1 MQARDGSPWA
11 QRRPLH
17 PRIPL
22 SMTDWHYLDLPRA
35 TGIERFINRLAKR
48 GARAVLSFLYKAR
61 ITGREHYDA
70 AGERVLIVANHT
82 SYLDPLLL
90 WAFLP
95 DDVTFAIN
103 TQVAD
108 RWWVKPALRFVRVF
122 TMDPT
127 NPMSSKALTRYLQRD
142 RKAVIFPEGRIT
154 VTGALMKI
162 YDGAGLIAEKSA
174 AVIVPI
180 RVDGAQYTP
189 FSRLHGVV
197 RLRWFPRIS
206 LNFLPPRTIAQAPRQ
221 AANGSRR
228 RSAGTV
234 LSDLMSEMIF
244 ATSDRR
250 QTLFAAVLDARR
262 VHGGR
267 RLVLEDIRRKPVSY
281 NQLITQALVLGTA
294 LAAEVAAGR
303 ALGVLLPSS
312 AGTVALL
319 LGLQLHRAVPA
330 MLNYSLGHDS
340 LLLSCRLAQIDTV
353 ITSRRFL
360 QVAKLEQT
368 ADQLQQQI
376 RLIFLEDLAG
386 RITLAD
392 KIRGV
397 VAARTADFWYR
408 DDPSIPDK
416 PAVILFTS
424 GSEDVPK
431 GVVLSHAN
439 LLSNR
444 AQLAARVDFTAQDI
458 VLNALP
464 LFHSFGLTAGTLLPL
479 LSGMLTFLYP
489 SPLHYRVIPEVAY
502 DINATI
508 LFGTNTFLAAYA
520 EHAHPYD
527 FYSMHY
533 VFAGAEKLQT
543 DTRRLWSEKFGIR
556 ILEGYGATETSPVLA
571 VNTMMHYREK
581 TVGRLLPG
589 IQHQLEPVPGIE
601 RGGRLHVAGPNV
613 MLGYLLS
620 AQPGELVPPS
630 SSYGPGWYD
639 TGDIV
644 DIDDEGFVTISG
656 RAKRFA
662 KIAGEMVSLTRVE
675 ELAARA
681 WPNVLS
687 AALAQPDSKKGEQ
700 IVLCT
705 QQPNAARDALIRRA
719 KAEGFGELLIPREV
733 RSVSA
738 IPLLATGKVD
748 YQTLQKQLAESSG

>member
-1 MQARDGSPWA
+1 
-11 QRRPLH
+11 
-17 PRIPL
+17 
-22 SMTDWHYLDLPRA
+22 MTDLRELECSRDTGAKALP
-35 TGIERFINRLAKR
+35 NRLAK
-48 GARAVLSFLYKAR
+48 AVAHAVLSRLYQVR
-61 ITGREHYDA
+61 ITGREHYAA

-103 TQVAD
+103 SRIAE

-122 TMDPT
+122 PMDPA
-127 NPMSSKALTRYLQRD
+127 NPMSTKALTRYLQHD

-162 YDGAGLIAEKSA
+162 YDGAGLIAEKSD
-174 AVIVPI
+174 AVILPV

-189 FSRLHGVV
+189 FSRLQGVV
-197 RLRWFPRIS
+197 RQRWFPKIS
-206 LNFLPPRTIAQAPRQ
+206 LNFLPPRKITPARTHPG
-221 AANGSRR
+221 ANSRR
-228 RSAGTV
+228 RTAGTI
-234 LSDLMSEMIF
+234 LSDLMCEMIF
-244 ATSDRR
+244 ATGDRH
-250 QTLFAAVLDARR
+250 QTLFAALLDARR

-267 RLVLEDIRRKPVSY
+267 RLVLEDLRRKPVSY
-281 NQLITQALVLGTA
+281 DRLITQALVLGRV
-294 LAAEVAAGR
+294 LAAKTPPDHPIG
-303 ALGVLLPSS
+303 LLLPSS
-312 AGTVALL
+312 AGTVAVLF
-319 LGLQLHRAVPA
+319 GLQLHNRLPA
-330 MLNYSLGHDS
+330 MLNYSLGADS
-340 LLLSCRLAQIDTV
+340 LRVSCRLAEITTV

-360 QVAKLEQT
+360 QMAKLEET
-368 ADQLQQQI
+368 AENLQPDVQLM
-376 RLIFLEDLAG
+376 FLEDVAEQIHLG
-386 RITLAD
+386 H
-392 KIRGV
+392 KIRGAL
-397 VAARTADFWYR
+397 AARTAGLWYR
-408 DDPSIPDK
+408 DTIRSPDT

-424 GSEDVPK
+424 GSEGIPK

-520 EHAHPYD
+520 KHAHPYD

-533 VFAGAEKLQT
+533 VFAGAEKLQA
-543 DTRRLWSEKFGIR
+543 DTRRIWAEKFGIR

-571 VNTMMHYREK
+571 VNTMMHYREN

-589 IQHQLEPVPGIE
+589 IEYRLEPVPGIE
-601 RGGRLHVAGPNV
+601 TGGRLHIAGPNV
-613 MLGYLLS
+613 MLGYLLIER
-620 AQPGELVPPS
+620 PGQLVPPS
-630 SSYGPGWYD
+630 SIYGEGWYD

-644 DIDDEGFVTISG
+644 VIDEDGFVRIDG

-662 KIAGEMVSLTRVE
+662 KIAGEMVSLGRVE
-675 ELAARA
+675 ELANRA
-681 WPNVLS
+681 WPQAIS
-687 AALAQPDSKKGEQ
+687 AAIAIPDSRKGEQ
-700 IVLCT
+700 IVLFT
-705 QQPNAARDALIRRA
+705 EQRNATRESLIARA
-719 KAEGFGELLIPREV
+719 KADGFGELAIPREV
-733 RSVSA
+733 NPVVA

-748 YQTLQKQLAESSG
+748 YQALQRLHTDASSG

>member
-1 MQARDGSPWA
+1 
-11 QRRPLH
+11 
-17 PRIPL
+17 
-22 SMTDWHYLDLPRA
+22 MTDSLQLETFRA
-35 TGIERFINRLAKR
+35 TGVKGALSRFAKWC
-48 GARAVLSFLYKAR
+48 AHAILSR
-61 ITGREHYDA
+61 IYQVRVTGREHYSA

-103 TQVAD
+103 THIAA

-122 TMDPT
+122 TMDPA
-127 NPMSSKALTRYLQRD
+127 NPMSTKALARYLQRD

-162 YDGAGLIAEKSA
+162 YDGAGLIAEKSE
-174 AVIVPI
+174 AVILPV

-189 FSRLHGVV
+189 FSRLKGVV
-197 RLRWFPRIS
+197 RQRWFPRIS
-206 LNFLPPRTIAQAPRQ
+206 LNFLPPRKI
-221 AANGSRR
+221 SRSR
-228 RSAGTV
+228 DSAGTGARRRTAGIV
-234 LSDLMSEMIF
+234 LSDLMCEMIF
-244 ATSDRR
+244 ATGDRH
-250 QTLFAAVLDARR
+250 QTLFAALLDARR

-267 RLVLEDIRRKPVSY
+267 RQVLEDLRRKPVSY
-281 NQLITQALVLGTA
+281 NQLITQALVLGRA
-294 LAAEVAAGR
+294 LAAKLNPER
-303 ALGVLLPSS
+303 NIGVLLPSS
-312 AGTVALL
+312 ASTVAVLI
-319 LGLQLHRAVPA
+319 GLQLQDRVPA
-330 MLNYSLGHDS
+330 MLNYSQGTENLR
-340 LLLSCRLAQIDTV
+340 LSCRLAEIGTV
-353 ITSRRFL
+353 ITARRFL
-360 QVAKLEQT
+360 QAAKLEET
-368 ADQLQQQI
+368 VKSLQPQV
-376 RLIFLEDLAG
+376 RFVMLEDLVE
-386 RITLAD
+386 RIPLRH
-392 KIRGV
+392 KIRGAL
-397 VAARTADFWYR
+397 AARTANLWYHDATKTP
-408 DDPSIPDK
+408 DD

-424 GSEDVPK
+424 GSEGVPK

-520 EHAHPYD
+520 KQAHPYD

-533 VFAGAEKLQT
+533 VFAGAEKLQP
-543 DTRRLWSEKFGIR
+543 DTRKIWSEKFGIR

-571 VNTMMHYREK
+571 VNTMMHYREN

-589 IQHQLEPVPGIE
+589 IEYRLEPVPGIE
-601 RGGRLHVAGPNV
+601 AGGRLHIAGPNV
-613 MLGYLLS
+613 MLGYLLFDR
-620 AQPGELVPPS
+620 PGHLVPPS
-630 SSYGPGWYD
+630 SIYGKGWYD

-644 DIDDEGFVTISG
+644 VIDEDGFLSIHG

-675 ELAARA
+675 ELAART
-681 WPNVLS
+681 WPNVVS
-687 AALAQPDSKKGEQ
+687 AAIALPDGKKGEQ
-700 IVLCT
+700 IVLWT
-705 QQPNAARDALIRRA
+705 EQPNASREALITRA
-719 KAEGFGELLIPREV
+719 KADGFGELVIPRAV
-733 RSVSA
+733 MAVPA

-748 YQTLQKQLAESSG
+748 YQTLHKQLAAESSA

>member
-1 MQARDGSPWA
+1 MSHLDPLESQAVPGYDG
-11 QRRPLH
+11 
-17 PRIPL
+17 
-22 SMTDWHYLDLPRA
+22 
-35 TGIERFINRLAKR
+35 FINRVAKR
-48 GARAVLSFLYKAR
+48 CAHSLFAWFFQVR
-61 ITGREHYDA
+61 ITGSEHYA
-70 AGERVLIVANHT
+70 NAGERVLIVANHT

-95 DDVTFAIN
+95 DEVTFAIN
-103 TQVAD
+103 TQVAE

-127 NPMSSKALTRYLQRD
+127 NPMSTKALTRYLQKD

-162 YDGAGLIAEKSA
+162 YDGAGLIAEKSD
-174 AVIVPI
+174 AVLLPMRI
-180 RVDGAQYTP
+180 DGAQYSR

-206 LNFLPPRTIAQAPRQ
+206 LNFLPPRRINAPTEQ
-221 AANGSRR
+221 AANGTRR
-228 RSAGTV
+228 RMAGTL
-234 LSDLMSEMIF
+234 LSDLMCEMIF
-244 ATSDRR
+244 ATCERR
-250 QTLFAAVLDARR
+250 QTLFAALLNARR

-267 RLVLEDIRRKPVSY
+267 RQVLEDISRKRISY
-281 NQLITQALVLGTA
+281 NALITRSLILGSR
-294 LAAEVAAGR
+294 LAAQTASDAT
-303 ALGVLLPSS
+303 LGLLLPSS
-312 AGTVALL
+312 ASTVAVL
-319 LGLQLHRAVPA
+319 LGLQLQNRVPA
-330 MLNYSLGHDS
+330 MLNYSLGPDS
-340 LLLSCRLAQIDTV
+340 LIASCRLAEIKTV

-360 QVAKLEQT
+360 EIAKLEETAKLLQT
-368 ADQLQQQI
+368 EITL
-376 RLIFLEDLAG
+376 LYLEDLAG
-386 RITLAD
+386 SVGLTD

-397 VAARTADFWYR
+397 LSARTAGIWYR
-408 DDPSIPDK
+408 DNKASPDA

-424 GSEDVPK
+424 GSEGIPK
-431 GVVLSHAN
+431 GVVLSHSN

-444 AQLAARVDFTAQDI
+444 AQLAARVDFTAQDV

-520 EHAHPYD
+520 RHAHPYD
-527 FYSMHY
+527 FYSTHY
-533 VFAGAEKLQT
+533 VFAGAEKLQA
-543 DTRRLWSEKFGIR
+543 DTRKIWAEKFGIR

-571 VNTMMHYREK
+571 VNTTMHYREN
-581 TVGRLLPG
+581 TVGRFLPG
-589 IQHQLEPVPGIE
+589 LRYRLEPVPGIE

-620 AQPGELVPPS
+620 EQPGRLQPPS
-630 SSYGPGWYD
+630 SLFGEGWYD

-644 DIDDEGFVTISG
+644 DIDADGFVSVNG

-662 KIAGEMVSLTRVE
+662 KIAGEMVSLSRVE

-687 AALAQPDSKKGEQ
+687 AALAEPDGKKGER
-700 IVLCT
+700 IVLWT
-705 QQPNAARDALIRRA
+705 EQPDAARDALLARA
-719 KAEGFGELLIPREV
+719 RKEGFGELLIPREV
-733 RSVSA
+733 KSVTA
-738 IPLLATGKVD
+738 IPLLATGKID
-748 YQTLQKQLAESSG
+748 YQALQRRLAGESAG